1 MNGLVQSVVYD
12 TLCPANIYS
21 ATVMHK
27 VNGDQK
33 IVMIAS
39 KKDMITLES
48 KIVDDKVE
56 TYIVGL
62 NFSNIPSNA
71 EIISIHCINRC
82 KEFDDFVFGITYAL
96 IIENE
101 DPETA
106 ETYLNLYSGFPGSS
120 LEAIMENCET
130 LQLNFVPFQLNYA
143 IYMSETQ
150 KNGMWLLSGSDGK
163 IHAYKNE
170 QQQIVEKKIEDYFI
184 EFEDTKNSIVLCFGT
199 KSLSDYKKRI
209 SYYGCETGYSMFSVV
224 DSEKNQILHCFSE
237 CYESPI
243 TVMQLFNIH
252 KKTVD
257 IDNIL
262 SAVEDDFIPDC
273 NTVNEKEQI
282 CLLVGSAVESA
293 VVYMNVLE
301 NNLRNAITL
310 TDSNRHQA
318 IVCALITDV
327 NFDSKNEILL
337 GTYGN
342 YILNYVYENNNW
354 VEQQQFD
361 MRDSVYTI
369 CYLDLVGEGVND
381 VVVMSERG
389 IHILKHEPKYIVEV
403 LKNRLKL

>member
-1 MNGLVQSVVYD
+1 MDGLVQSVVYE
-12 TLCPANIYS
+12 TSSPANIYS
-21 ATVMHK
+21 ATVMRK
-27 VNGDQK
+27 VDGDQK

-39 KKDMITLES
+39 KKDIITLES
-48 KIVDDKVE
+48 KIIDDKVK
-56 TYIVGL
+56 TSIVEL

-96 IIENE
+96 ITENE
-101 DPETA
+101 DPLKA
-106 ETYLNLYSGFPGSS
+106 ETYLNIYSGFPGSS
-120 LEAIMENCET
+120 LEAIMENCIT
-130 LQLNFVPFQLNYA
+130 LKLGFVPYQLNHS
-143 IYMSETQ
+143 IYISESQ
-150 KNGMWLLSGSDGK
+150 KNGMWLLSGSDRK
-163 IHAYKNE
+163 IHAYKIEE
-170 QQQIVEKKIEDYFI
+170 QEILGQNIEEYFI
-184 EFEDTKNSIVLCFGT
+184 EFEDTKDSIVLCFGT
-199 KSLSDYKKRI
+199 KSFSNYKKRM
-209 SYYGCETGYSMFSVV
+209 SYYGCETGYLMFAIV
-224 DSEKNQILHCFSE
+224 DSEKNQILHRFLE
-237 CYESPI
+237 RYESPI
-243 TVMQLFNIH
+243 TVMQLFNIN

-257 IDNIL
+257 LDNIL
-262 SAVEDDFIPDC
+262 SVKDDFIPDYD
-273 NTVNEKEQI
+273 TLDEKEQI
-282 CLLVGSAVESA
+282 CLLVGSAVDNA
-293 VVYMNVLE
+293 VVYMNVL
-301 NNLRNAITL
+301 NNDLRNAITL

-318 IVCALITDV
+318 IACALITDV

-369 CYLDLVGEGVND
+369 CYLDIVGEGVND